1 MKENNKR
8 YALILA
14 GGKGSRLWP
23 ISTTNKPK
31 QYLNLYSNNIMINE
45 TIKRIESI
53 FEYDNIFVITN
64 IDQKEL
70 AERYID
76 NRIPRENIIFEP
88 MSKNTAMCIF
98 YASIRILEQ
107 RGNGTITILSSD
119 HYIDETEK
127 LLNLEKNLH
136 TRIIGQN
143 EAVNSVARAIRRNR
157 AGLKSTKRP
166 PSFIF
171 VGPTGV
177 GKTELAKSLAYE
189 MFGNEDMI
197 IRIDMSEYMESN
209 STSKL
214 IGSPPGYVG
223 YDDAG
228 QLTEKVK
235 RQPYS
240 IVLFDEIEKAHP
252 DVFNLLLQI
261 LDDGRLTDSQG
272 NTVSFENT
280 IIIMTSNVGSNV
292 NINSIGFN
300 SSKTYNKEKIE
311 SSLRETFR
319 PEFLNRVDE
328 IVIFDSLTEN
338 ELIQIVDI
346 MLADTSKALADK
358 NISLI
363 VSDEAKKYL
372 MKKGTDLKYGAR
384 PLRRAIQRYVED
396 ELSEKVLRQEI
407 NNGNT
412 VKLDLENDELTFT
425 IL

>member
-1 MKENNKR
+1 M
-8 YALILA
+8 
-14 GGKGSRLWP
+14 
-23 ISTTNKPK
+23 
-31 QYLNLYSNNIMINE
+31 
-45 TIKRIESI
+45 
-53 FEYDNIFVITN
+53 
-64 IDQKEL
+64 
-70 AERYID
+70 
-76 NRIPRENIIFEP
+76 
-88 MSKNTAMCIF
+88 
-98 YASIRILEQ
+98 
-107 RGNGTITILSSD
+107 
-119 HYIDETEK
+119 
-127 LLNLEKNLH
+127 
-136 TRIIGQN
+136 
-143 EAVNSVARAIRRNR
+143 
-157 AGLKSTKRP
+157 
-166 PSFIF
+166 
-171 VGPTGV
+171 
-177 GKTELAKSLAYE
+177 
-189 MFGNEDMI
+189 
-197 IRIDMSEYMESN
+197 
-209 STSKL
+209 

-280 IIIMTSNVGSNV
+280 IIIMTSNVGSNANV
-292 NINSIGFN
+292 NSIGFN
-300 SSKTYNKEKIE
+300 SSKTFNKEKIE

-346 MLADTSKALADK
+346 MLADTSRALADK

-363 VSDEAKKYL
+363 VSDEAKRYL
-372 MKKGTDLKYGAR
+372 MEKGTDLKYGAR

-407 NNGNT
+407 NSGNT
-412 VKLDLENDELTFT
+412 VKVDLENDELKFT